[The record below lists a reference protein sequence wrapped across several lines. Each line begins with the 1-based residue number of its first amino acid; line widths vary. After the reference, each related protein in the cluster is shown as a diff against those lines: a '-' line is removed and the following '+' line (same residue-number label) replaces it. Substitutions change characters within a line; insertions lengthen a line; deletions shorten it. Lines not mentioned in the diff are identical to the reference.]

1 METVK
6 ASVVANN
13 RKSLSIVGQNFGC
26 QYYRP
31 EARQNAVNF
40 DEKKRKIEQ
49 DGNVE
54 LTTNRAT
61 KRYLVKGY
69 DVVSIQ
75 LGNDI
80 TGSPVVFINKDDQAS
95 EVAMPISPDLSKV
108 GQVTEDSVSKALRGE
123 KNIIFSDVEKLVK
136 QCNAANQAEISRIE
150 ELKANLDKEL
160 QSLQNA
166 IAGNIKKLDDYNHEM
181 NASTNAASGVTVT
194 ITED

>member
-31 EARQNAVNF
+31 EARQNAANF

-49 DGNVE
+49 DGNIE

-80 TGSPVVFINKDDQAS
+80 TGSPVVFINKGDQAS
-95 EVAMPISPDLSKV
+95 EIAMPISPDLSKV
-108 GQVTEDSVSKALRGE
+108 GQVTEDAVTKALRGDN
-123 KNIIFSDVEKLVK
+123 NIIFSDVEKLVK
-136 QCNAANQAEISRIE
+136 QCNAANQAEITRIE

-181 NASTNAASGVTVT
+181 NASTNATQGVTVT

>member
-13 RKSLSIVGQNFGC
+13 RKSLSIVGKNFGC

-108 GQVTEDSVSKALRGE
+108 GQVTEDAVSKALRGD
-123 KNIIFSDVEKLVK
+123 KNIIFSDVEKLVSSVMLQTRLK
-136 QCNAANQAEISRIE
+136 SAVLRSLRLTSTRSCSLFRMQLLVTSRSSMI
-150 ELKANLDKEL
+150 
-160 QSLQNA
+160 
-166 IAGNIKKLDDYNHEM
+166 
-181 NASTNAASGVTVT
+181 T
-194 ITED
+194 ITR

>member
-1 METVK
+1 M
-6 ASVVANN
+6 
-13 RKSLSIVGQNFGC
+13 LSSQ
-26 QYYRP
+26 R
-31 EARQNAVNF
+31 
-40 DEKKRKIEQ
+40 
-49 DGNVE
+49 
-54 LTTNRAT
+54 NRAT

-108 GQVTEDSVSKALRGE
+108 GQVTEDAVSKALRGD

>member
-1 METVK
+1 MFLSPRRALET
-6 ASVVANN
+6 AS
-13 RKSLSIVGQNFGC
+13 S
-26 QYYRP
+26 
-31 EARQNAVNF
+31 VNF

-95 EVAMPISPDLSKV
+95 EVAMPTS
-108 GQVTEDSVSKALRGE
+108 LR
-123 KNIIFSDVEKLVK
+123 
-136 QCNAANQAEISRIE
+136 QRR
-150 ELKANLDKEL
+150 
-160 QSLQNA
+160 
-166 IAGNIKKLDDYNHEM
+166 
-181 NASTNAASGVTVT
+181 
-194 ITED
+194 

>member
-1 METVK
+1 M
-6 ASVVANN
+6 
-13 RKSLSIVGQNFGC
+13 
-26 QYYRP
+26 
-31 EARQNAVNF
+31 
-40 DEKKRKIEQ
+40 
-49 DGNVE
+49 
-54 LTTNRAT
+54 
-61 KRYLVKGY
+61 
-69 DVVSIQ
+69 SIQ

-108 GQVTEDSVSKALRGE
+108 GQVTEDAVSKALRGD
-123 KNIIFSDVEKLVK
+123 KNIIFSDVEKLVM

-181 NASTNAASGVTVT
+181 AASTNGNNHRGLNRWKSLYLMQANC
-194 ITED
+194 

>member
-1 METVK
+1 M
-6 ASVVANN
+6 
-13 RKSLSIVGQNFGC
+13 
-26 QYYRP
+26 
-31 EARQNAVNF
+31 
-40 DEKKRKIEQ
+40 
-49 DGNVE
+49 
-54 LTTNRAT
+54 
-61 KRYLVKGY
+61 
-69 DVVSIQ
+69 SIQ

-108 GQVTEDSVSKALRGE
+108 GQVTEDAVSKALRGD

>member
-1 METVK
+1 M
-6 ASVVANN
+6 
-13 RKSLSIVGQNFGC
+13 
-26 QYYRP
+26 
-31 EARQNAVNF
+31 
-40 DEKKRKIEQ
+40 
-49 DGNVE
+49 
-54 LTTNRAT
+54 
-61 KRYLVKGY
+61 
-69 DVVSIQ
+69 SIQ

-108 GQVTEDSVSKALRGE
+108 GQVTEDAVSKALRGD
-123 KNIIFSDVEKLVK
+123 KSIIFSDVEKLVM

-150 ELKANLDKEL
+150 ELMANLNKEV

-181 NASTNAASGVTVT
+181 AASTNAANGVTVT